1 MKRVLLA
8 VAIGMALSSP
18 LVQAADKDAGAAP
31 GSSKSQAQS
40 PAEFDKKMAR
50 LQQQMS
56 QMQAQMDQI
65 RKTQDPQEREKLLK
79 QHWDTM
85 QSAMSTM
92 REMWGPGMMG
102 GGMMGGGMQ
111 GNVGPGWGH
120 MGGILLTSD
129 ARTTE
134 AAAVHDGPVHEDATG
149 NDEQH
154 DVAST
159 VLDGAPA
166 GRSKMILDV
175 RILMQT

>member
-1 MKRVLLA
+1 LA
-8 VAIGMALSSP
+8 WPSAP
-18 LVQAADKDAGAAP
+18 LWFQTAAKDAGTPP

-40 PAEFDKKMAR
+40 PSEFDKKMAQ

-102 GGMMGGGMQ
+102 PGMMGGGMMGGGMQ

-120 MGGILLTSD
+120 MGGYYSHLT
-129 ARTTE
+129 
-134 AAAVHDGPVHEDATG
+134 P
-149 NDEQH
+149 EQLRQRQYMTDQYMKMQQEMMSNMMWH
-154 DVAST
+154 QQYWM
-159 VLDGAPA
+159 GQPPA
-166 GRSKMILDV
+166 GTK
-175 RILMQT
+175 